1 MGEWDSRKRIIGKII
16 GENNEEIKGMKEK
29 IILVAALCIMG
40 RLAITG
46 CGDDAIREGAED
58 LQET

>member
-1 MGEWDSRKRIIGKII
+1 
-16 GENNEEIKGMKEK
+16 MKEK

-40 RLAITG
+40 SLAITG